1 VRFEF
6 TWKAIWAAA
15 IEMSLWFAHPIG
27 ASNSET
33 FKACW
38 FGVTLLSVVIPWPPV
53 IDSCF
58 RSTRHALEARSGS
71 RMKVS
76 SAAMSELATAA
87 RPVGIIA
94 KTARRVA
101 VALTISIGVWLLM
114 MTHWKSSPSSLFL
127 RTIIVGLSATA
138 AFALFE
144 VWPRKLPR
152 WLQRWALQVVAVGV
166 FMPVTTLLIYV
177 LSAPQGAPP
186 FWEDGSRFAG
196 WMMLTFFSILL
207 APWTALA
214 AIVRQKEAFARDQKL
229 AFALE
234 RSELE
239 REALDAR
246 LHLLQAQV
254 APHFL
259 FNTLAN
265 VQALVDAG
273 SPHASIV
280 LRSLIAYL
288 RAAVPVLDEP
298 AATIERELQLVRP
311 YLELMQMRMPDRLQY
326 SMNVDPAALK
336 LRCPPTT
343 LLTLVENAV
352 RHGIDPS
359 EEGGRIDIDIERRGE
374 RCVVRVTDTGA
385 GLQQS
390 GSGLGTGLT
399 TLRERLQLIF
409 GDAAQLRLMSGAPR
423 GVSAEVD
430 MPAQT

>member
-1 VRFEF
+1 
-6 TWKAIWAAA
+6 
-15 IEMSLWFAHPIG
+15 
-27 ASNSET
+27 
-33 FKACW
+33 
-38 FGVTLLSVVIPWPPV
+38 
-53 IDSCF
+53 
-58 RSTRHALEARSGS
+58 
-71 RMKVS
+71 
-76 SAAMSELATAA
+76 MSELAMA
-87 RPVGIIA
+87 PKPDGVIA
-94 KTARRVA
+94 KTSRRVGI
-101 VALTISIGVWLLM
+101 ALTMSIGVGLLLM
-114 MTHWKSSPSSLFL
+114 YGWSSSLSALFL
-127 RTIIVGLSATA
+127 RTSILGLSATA
-138 AFALFE
+138 AFAVFE
-144 VWPRKLPR
+144 AWPRSLPR

-177 LSAPQGAPP
+177 LSTPPGAPP
-186 FWEDGSRFAG
+186 FWAVPARLDGWTHLTFAG
-196 WMMLTFFSILL
+196 LLL

-273 SPHASIV
+273 SPHASAV
-280 LRSLIAYL
+280 LRSLTAYL
-288 RAAVPVLDEP
+288 RAVVPLLHEP

-326 SMNVDPAALK
+326 AMNVDPSALK
-336 LRCPPTT
+336 VRCPPTT

-359 EEGGRIDIDIERRGE
+359 EEGGRIDIDIDRRAE
-374 RCVVRVTDTGA
+374 RCVIRVTDTGA
-385 GLQQS
+385 GLHHS
-390 GSGLGTGLT
+390 AHGLGTGLT

-409 GDAAQLRLMSGAPR
+409 GDAAQLRLTSGTPR
-423 GVSAEVD
+423 GVAVEVD
-430 MPAQT
+430 MPAHI

>member
-1 VRFEF
+1 
-6 TWKAIWAAA
+6 
-15 IEMSLWFAHPIG
+15 
-27 ASNSET
+27 
-33 FKACW
+33 
-38 FGVTLLSVVIPWPPV
+38 
-53 IDSCF
+53 
-58 RSTRHALEARSGS
+58 
-71 RMKVS
+71 
-76 SAAMSELATAA
+76 MSEWAA
-87 RPVGIIA
+87 RPAGILA
-94 KTARRVA
+94 KTSRRIA
-101 VALTISIGVWLLM
+101 VALTIAIAVGFLM
-114 MTHWKSSPSSLFL
+114 MSHWKSPPSTLFL
-127 RTIIVGLSATA
+127 RTMILGLSATT

-144 VWPRKLPR
+144 VWPPALPR
-152 WLQRWALQVVAVGV
+152 WFQRWVLQVLAVGV
-166 FMPVTTLLIYV
+166 FMPVTTVVIYI
-177 LSAPQGAPP
+177 LSTHRGAPP
-186 FWEDGSRFAG
+186 FWKDADRMEG
-196 WMMLTFFSILL
+196 WMALTFLSILL

-273 SPHASIV
+273 SPHASSV
-280 LRSLIAYL
+280 LRSLVAYL
-288 RAAVPVLDEP
+288 RAAVPLLHEP

-326 SMNVDPAALK
+326 AMHVDPATLK
-336 LRCPPTT
+336 VRCPPTT

-374 RCVVRVTDTGA
+374 RCVVRVTDTGG
-385 GLQQS
+385 GLHVS
-390 GSGLGTGLT
+390 ATGLGTGLT

-409 GDAAQLRLMSGAPR
+409 GDAAELRLTSATTR
-423 GVSAEVD
+423 GVAAEVD

>member
-1 VRFEF
+1 
-6 TWKAIWAAA
+6 
-15 IEMSLWFAHPIG
+15 
-27 ASNSET
+27 
-33 FKACW
+33 
-38 FGVTLLSVVIPWPPV
+38 
-53 IDSCF
+53 
-58 RSTRHALEARSGS
+58 
-71 RMKVS
+71 
-76 SAAMSELATAA
+76 MSEPTTAA
-87 RPVGIIA
+87 RPAGITA
-94 KTARRVA
+94 KIPRRIG
-101 VALTISIGVWLLM
+101 VALTISIVVGLLM
-114 MTHWKSSPSSLFL
+114 MGIWRGSPSALFL
-127 RTIIVGLSATA
+127 RTIILGLSAAA
-138 AFALFE
+138 AFGLFE
-144 VWPRKLPR
+144 VWPRRLPQ
-152 WLQRWALQVVAVGV
+152 WLQRWALQVVAVGAL
-166 FMPVTTLLIYV
+166 MPVTTLLIYI
-177 LSAPQGAPP
+177 LSTPQSAPP
-186 FWEDGSRFAG
+186 FWRIPDRMNG
-196 WMMLTFFSILL
+196 WTHLTFAAILL
-207 APWTALA
+207 APWTSLA

-273 SPHASIV
+273 SPHASKV
-280 LRSLIAYL
+280 LRSLTAYL
-288 RAAVPVLDEP
+288 RAVVPLLHEP

-326 SMNVDPAALK
+326 AINVDPSALRV
-336 LRCPPTT
+336 RCPPTT

-359 EEGGRIDIDIERRGE
+359 EEGGRIDINIERSGG

-385 GLQQS
+385 GLHQS
-390 GSGLGTGLT
+390 ANGLGTGLM

-409 GDAAQLRLMSGAPR
+409 GNAAHLRLTSGAPR
-423 GVSAEVD
+423 GVAVEVE